1 MSIPVLVAGPDAS
14 AGEFAEETRTLVVNR
29 GGALILLKHSL
40 RPDDQLRIFNL
51 ISDAAADFRVVGPT
65 SAAHDGSAEWGVEYL
80 KDGMNIWGIDFP
92 PGSEE
97 DKAHASALLECQGCT
112 KKFFWPLTLVEI
124 EVLESTGV
132 IQNFCSHC
140 DNQTSW
146 IHADPAHRPAQ
157 LPLLSNAQPQT
168 DSGDER
174 REKKRLLMRL
184 PIMVRNQKGE
194 TESTQTENMS
204 QADLAVSLELKL
216 AVGDYVT
223 VVCPLT
229 DTGRNLERS
238 AKVLRKDSFSAKDR
252 VLYGLRFASAPQ
264 AGN

>member
-1 MSIPVLVAGPDAS
+1 MSIPILLAGPDAT

-40 RPDDQLRIFNL
+40 QPDDQLRIFNL

-65 SAAHDGSAEWGVEYL
+65 SVAADGSAEWGVEYL

-92 PGSEE
+92 PTSDE
-97 DKAHASALLECQGCT
+97 AQAPASALLECRGCK
-112 KKFFWPLTLVEI
+112 KKFFWPLTPVEI

-140 DNQTSW
+140 GNSTSW
-146 IHADPAHRPAQ
+146 IHSDPAHRPAQ
-157 LPLLSNAQPQT
+157 LPLLTGGHFQT
-168 DSGDER
+168 ESGDER
-174 REKKRLLMRL
+174 RETKRLLMRL
-184 PIMVRNQKGE
+184 PVRVRNQRGE
-194 TESTQTENMS
+194 TESTRTENMS
-204 QADLAVSLELKL
+204 QADIAVALALNL

-229 DTGRNLERS
+229 ETGRNLERS
-238 AKVLRKDSFSAKDR
+238 AKVLRKDTFSAKTR
-252 VLYGLRFASAPQ
+252 VLYGLRFSSAPPT
-264 AGN
+264 GI